1 MSEVYAYQEEK
12 KKIQNELKNTLAL
25 ENTGLAGKDVTE
37 DEVEK
42 EICRRLQD
50 GINDEYLVNGAI
62 LGCTSATWEDFPL
75 SDGKFI
81 KIDGKD
87 EKQNKGEPTE
97 YLRVLENP
105 MYTNELRHAN
115 VTDTRQGW
123 NILPFPCN
131 CMEKATYDQEEIL
144 KTNKVDCQSHGVCKY
159 LMDLED
165 AWENIDFKTP
175 YAEFPDGKMYSW
187 LEEAQAV
194 STLDRIPLYKK
205 TGITMTSVLF
215 CRHGGFIYPITSGQ
229 TILFNEWEA
238 FAKENYFTARQCMAL
253 FEIMNYFES
262 NPELC
267 QGTAIFVFEGLAT
280 PVPLRD
286 ENVEDK
292 DDPSYEWNWNGTNKY
307 HPNGQFGAII
317 IVTVDGK
324 PDCVAMKASTLPD
337 NMEKAAIICE
347 GVYTAS
353 ETAHSKSKDGGYAAL
368 TLMYDDDI
376 PAYNSKT
383 GNDHANYIHFHMAGL
398 LKSDNPA
405 NPCSEGCITMPVR
418 QYAAFGKDV
427 GFINE
432 GTDEKIGE
440 DNDYS
445 VARVD
450 LKASSHSKEFKGYM
464 IIDRQYYDDT
474 GNDEVDRYLKFN
486 GPRGQE

>member
-12 KKIQNELKNTLAL
+12 GKIQNELKNTLAQ
-25 ENTGLAGKDVTE
+25 ENTDLAGKNVTE

-131 CMEKATYDQEEIL
+131 CMEAATYDQEEII

-159 LMDLED
+159 LMDLEE

-187 LEEAQAV
+187 LEEAQSV

-238 FAKENYFTARQCMAL
+238 FAKENHFTARQCMAF
-253 FEIMNYFES
+253 FEIMNFWGDYYSYGRWETGLCGNES
-262 NPELC
+262 
-267 QGTAIFVFEGLAT
+267 F
-280 PVPLRD
+280 
-286 ENVEDK
+286 
-292 DDPSYEWNWNGTNKY
+292 
-307 HPNGQFGAII
+307 
-317 IVTVDGK
+317 
-324 PDCVAMKASTLPD
+324 
-337 NMEKAAIICE
+337 
-347 GVYTAS
+347 
-353 ETAHSKSKDGGYAAL
+353 
-368 TLMYDDDI
+368 
-376 PAYNSKT
+376 NS
-383 GNDHANYIHFHMAGL
+383 AG
-398 LKSDNPA
+398 
-405 NPCSEGCITMPVR
+405 
-418 QYAAFGKDV
+418 
-427 GFINE
+427 
-432 GTDEKIGE
+432 
-440 DNDYS
+440 
-445 VARVD
+445 
-450 LKASSHSKEFKGYM
+450 
-464 IIDRQYYDDT
+464 
-474 GNDEVDRYLKFN
+474 
-486 GPRGQE
+486 

>member
-12 KKIQNELKNTLAL
+12 GKIQNELKNIMAQ
-25 ENTGLAGKDVTE
+25 ENSELAGKGATKE
-37 DEVEK
+37 DVEK
-42 EICRRLQD
+42 EISRRLQD

-75 SDGKFI
+75 SDGKAV

-105 MYTNELRHAN
+105 MYTNDFRHAN
-115 VTDTRQGW
+115 VTDTRQEW

-131 CMEKATYDQEEIL
+131 CKEAASRAQEEII

-159 LMDLED
+159 LMNLEEE
-165 AWENIDFKTP
+165 WENIDFKTP

-238 FAKENYFTARQCMAL
+238 FAKKNYFTARQCLAL

-262 NPELC
+262 NPELR

-280 PVPLRD
+280 PFSED
-286 ENVEDK
+286 EEK
-292 DDPSYEWNWNGTNKY
+292 WNGINTY
-307 HPNGQFGAII
+307 HPNGQFGAILI
-317 IVTVDGK
+317 TTEDGVPK
-324 PDCVAMKASTLPD
+324 YAVMKASTLSD
-337 NMEKAAIICE
+337 DMETYATICE
-347 GVYTAS
+347 GVYDIKNQS
-353 ETAHSKSKDGGYAAL
+353 HKGYAGL
-368 TLMYDDDI
+368 WLNNNDNI
-376 PAYNSKT
+376 PAYNSRKR
-383 GNDHANYIHFHMAGL
+383 NDYAKAIHFHMAGRL
-398 LKSDNPA
+398 RKDHPGEGSF
-405 NPCSEGCITMPVR
+405 SQGCITIPLKD
-418 QYAAFGKDV
+418 YLEFGVKV
-427 GFINE
+427 GFINS
-432 GTDEKIGE
+432 EKAE
-440 DNDYS
+440 DIRDVWEQYEAKDYS
-445 VARVD
+445 
-450 LKASSHSKEFKGYM
+450 KAKVKLDYQTYTKEFNGYM
-464 IIDRQYYDDT
+464 VIDRQYYDDA
-474 GNDEVDRYLKFN
+474 GKHLKFN
-486 GPRGQE
+486 GPRGRE